1 MPSQKKRDFTCYL
14 TPELFQRLE
23 TECENTGLR
32 RSNLIEQILRQHFKL
47 PLL

>member
-1 MPSQKKRDFTCYL
+1 MPSKHKRDFTTYL

-32 RSNLIEQILRQHFKL
+32 RSNLIEQVLRAHFKL